1 MGKTKSKKTVEGQHT
16 TMPTISG
23 FVFQYYVFILK
34 LLTAQNGDEVS
45 FELYDDVATKTR
57 RATVLTQVKHTIK
70 AAIDEEG
77 VQLKNR
83 AADMWKAIDVWLKL
97 IMGITNDEITKNDQE
112 QKDYIESHDFVLF
125 VNKDFRENKIYKL
138 SQEIQK
144 KVPIT
149 DVYIDGILDGI
160 TSEAKPRK
168 KKSKEI
174 ETKKTENTQT
184 YIDRFKNF
192 KYRSSFLS
200 KLKFEEGNFDSIEK
214 DCIRVLREDLMC
226 TTDEKAKLTLDD
238 IKKEIDKDLKKCAKS
253 GVPLK
258 YTYSDR
264 HLRFAQV
271 FENIRSTPINF
282 RLEHLEYKK
291 EFIDLV
297 CIKQLMKAGDL
308 SKSDTDNI
316 AKRTNHFL
324 SFKNTYDELVE
335 NHRITD
341 SEDEAFRE
349 DAICFWE
356 NEFENQYGG
365 TDSSTLP
372 AELKRRAKHLLHEI
386 RKYKVTLRNQLT
398 IPISNGAF
406 YYLSDE
412 CLLGWHRDW
421 QKYFK
426 KKR

>member
-1 MGKTKSKKTVEGQHT
+1 MGETKSKKTVEGLHT
-16 TMPTISG
+16 TMSTISG

-45 FELYDDVATKTR
+45 FELYDDVATKTK
-57 RATVLTQVKHTIK
+57 RATVLIQVKHTIK
-70 AAIDEEG
+70 AAIDEDG

-97 IMGITNDEITKNDQE
+97 IMGITDDVITKNDQE
-112 QKDYIESHDFVLF
+112 QKEYIESHEFVFF
-125 VNKDFRENKIYKL
+125 VNKDFSENKIYKL
-138 SQEIQK
+138 SRKIQQEAP
-144 KVPIT
+144 VT
-149 DVYIDGILDGI
+149 DGYIDGIFDDI

-168 KKSKEI
+168 KKAKDG
-174 ETKKTENTQT
+174 KKENTQT
-184 YIDRFKNF
+184 YIDRLKNF
-192 KYRSSFLS
+192 KFRLSFLS
-200 KLKFEEGNFDSIEK
+200 KLKFEEGDFDSIEK
-214 DCIRVLREDLMC
+214 ECIRVLKEDLMC
-226 TTDEKAKLTLDD
+226 TTDEKANLTLDD
-238 IKKEIDKDLKKCAKS
+238 IKKEIDKDFKKCAKT
-253 GVPLK
+253 GIPLK
-258 YTYSDR
+258 YTFKDR
-264 HLRFAQV
+264 YLRFAQV
-271 FENIRSTPINF
+271 FEKIRSTPLNF

-341 SEDEAFRE
+341 SEDEEFRE
-349 DAICFWE
+349 DAIGYWE
-356 NEFENQYGG
+356 NEFEHQYGD

-372 AELKRRAKHLLHEI
+372 ADLKSRAKCLLHEI

-421 QKYFK
+421 KKYFK

>member
-1 MGKTKSKKTVEGQHT
+1 MGKIKSNKSVESQHT
-16 TMPTISG
+16 TMSTISG

-45 FELYDDVATKTR
+45 FELYDDVATKSR
-57 RATVLTQVKHTIK
+57 RATVFIQVKHTIK
-70 AAIDEEG
+70 AAIDEDG
-77 VQLKNR
+77 IQLKNR

-97 IMGITNDEITKNDQE
+97 IMGITKDGITKNEQE
-112 QKDYIESHDFVLF
+112 QKDYIESHEFVLF
-125 VNKDFRENKIYKL
+125 VNKDFRDNKIYKL

-149 DVYIDGILDGI
+149 DGYIDGIFDDI

-168 KKSKEI
+168 RKVKDGEK
-174 ETKKTENTQT
+174 ENTQT
-184 YIDRFKNF
+184 YIDRLKKF
-192 KYRSSFLS
+192 KYRSLFLS

-214 DCIRVLREDLMC
+214 ECIRVLREDLMC

-271 FENIRSTPINF
+271 FENIRSTPLNF
-282 RLEHLEYKK
+282 RLENLEYKK

-316 AKRTNHFL
+316 AKRTSHFL
-324 SFKNTYDELVE
+324 SFKNTYDELIE

-341 SEDEAFRE
+341 CEDEEFRE
-349 DAICFWE
+349 DAIGYWE
-356 NEFENQYGG
+356 NEFEHQYEE
-365 TDSSTLP
+365 TDSSTSP
-372 AELKRRAKHLLHEI
+372 ADLKRRAKCLLHEI
-386 RKYKVTLRNQLT
+386 RKYKVTLRHQLS

-421 QKYFK
+421 KKYFK